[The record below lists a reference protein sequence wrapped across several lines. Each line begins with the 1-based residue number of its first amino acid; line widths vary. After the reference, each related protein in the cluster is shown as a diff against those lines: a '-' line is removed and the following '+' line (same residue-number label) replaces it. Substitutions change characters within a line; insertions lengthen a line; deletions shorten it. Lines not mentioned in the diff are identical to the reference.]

1 MSRVRTV
8 IFLLIRT
15 AFRGMRSSGVTC
27 IAAVVTIAVTL
38 VLVGAFALLVGN
50 MSGML
55 ERIGQDLQVT
65 AYLEP
70 DLRMEEAR
78 LIAVRVATVE
88 GVHSVSLVSPEEAM
102 ARFEKTAGAAAML
115 EGLDSNPLPT
125 SIEIS
130 LLPEHRTEQGLQIV
144 AEALE
149 GLPGIAELTKGQ
161 EWIGGYTRAAAL
173 VRFIAVGLGAVL
185 AISALMIVANTIRLA
200 IYSRSDELEI
210 LSLVGASRT
219 FVRVPFLLEGTLQGM
234 AGGLLAVLLLY
245 IAFELFAPQIQ
256 FGLSFFLGSAKPR
269 FFDFGELMSLVLGGA
284 TLGAIGSLAALL
296 GWRGNSG

>member
-1 MSRVRTV
+1 VNRAGTV

-15 AFRGMRSSGVTC
+15 AFRGMRSSGATSL
-27 IAAVVTIAVTL
+27 ASVVTIAVTL

-70 DLRMEEAR
+70 ELEMDEAR
-78 LIAVRVATVE
+78 LIAARVATVE
-88 GVHSVSLVSPEEAM
+88 GVHRVSLVSPEEAM
-102 ARFEKTAGAAAML
+102 ARFEKTTGAAAML

-125 SIEIS
+125 SFEIS
-130 LLPEHRTEQGLQIV
+130 LLPEHRTEQGV
-144 AEALE
+144 AVVEQALE
-149 GLPGIAELTKGQ
+149 GLPGIAEVAKGQ
-161 EWIGGYTRAAAL
+161 EWIGGYTRAASL
-173 VRFIAVGLGAVL
+173 VRFLAVGLGAVL

-200 IYSRSDELEI
+200 LYSRSDELEI

-219 FVRVPFLLEGTLQGM
+219 FIRVPFLLEGTLQGM

-245 IAFELFAPQIQ
+245 IAFEVFAPQIQ

-269 FFDFGELMSLVLGGA
+269 FFELGELLGLVLGGA
-284 TLGAIGSLAALL
+284 TLGAIGSAAALL
-296 GWRGNSG
+296 SWRGNSS

>member
-1 MSRVRTV
+1 MNRVGTV

-15 AFRGMRSSGVTC
+15 AFRGMRSSGATS

-55 ERIGQDLQVT
+55 DRIGQDLQVT

-70 DLRMEEAR
+70 EIEMDEAR
-78 LIAVRVATVE
+78 LIAARVATVE
-88 GVHSVSLVSPEEAM
+88 GVHRVSLVSPEEAM

-130 LLPEHRTEQGLQIV
+130 LLPEHRTEQGVRVVEQ
-144 AEALE
+144 ALE
-149 GLPGIAELTKGQ
+149 GLPGIEQVAKGQ
-161 EWIGGYTRAAAL
+161 EWIGGYTRAASL
-173 VRFIAVGLGAVL
+173 VSFLAVGLGAVL

-200 IYSRSDELEI
+200 LYSRSDELEI

-219 FVRVPFLLEGTLQGM
+219 FIRVPFLLEGTLQGL
-234 AGGLLAVLLLY
+234 AGGVLAVVLLY

-269 FFDFGELMSLVLGGA
+269 FFELRELLSLVFGGA
-284 TLGAIGSLAALL
+284 TLGAIGSAAALL
-296 GWRGNSG
+296 SWRGNSG

>member
-1 MSRVRTV
+1 MNRVGTV

-15 AFRGMRSSGVTC
+15 AFRGMRSSGATS

-55 ERIGQDLQVT
+55 DRIGQDLQVT

-70 DLRMEEAR
+70 EIEMDEAR
-78 LIAVRVATVE
+78 LIAARVATVE
-88 GVHSVSLVSPEEAM
+88 GVHRVSLVSPEEAM

-130 LLPEHRTEQGLQIV
+130 LLPEHRTEQGVRVVEQ
-144 AEALE
+144 ALE
-149 GLPGIAELTKGQ
+149 GLPGIEQVAKGQ
-161 EWIGGYTRAAAL
+161 EWIGGYTRAASL
-173 VRFIAVGLGAVL
+173 VSFLAVGLGAVL

-200 IYSRSDELEI
+200 LYSRSDELEI

-219 FVRVPFLLEGTLQGM
+219 FIRVPFLLEGTLQGL
-234 AGGLLAVLLLY
+234 AGGVLAVVLLY

-269 FFDFGELMSLVLGGA
+269 FFELSELLSLVFGGA
-284 TLGAIGSLAALL
+284 TLGAIGSAAALL
-296 GWRGNSG
+296 SWRGNSG

>member
-1 MSRVRTV
+1 MNRVGTV
-8 IFLLIRT
+8 IYLLIRT
-15 AFRGMRSSGVTC
+15 AFRGMRSSGVTSL
-27 IAAVVTIAVTL
+27 AAVATIAVTL

-70 DLRMEEAR
+70 DLRIEEAR
-78 LIAVRVATVE
+78 LIAARLATVE
-88 GVHSVSLVSPEEAM
+88 GVHRVSLVSPEEAM
-102 ARFEKTAGAAAML
+102 LRFRETAGAAAML

-130 LLPEHRTEQGLQIV
+130 LLAEHRTEMGVSVVKQ
-144 AEALE
+144 ALE
-149 GLPGIAELTKGQ
+149 GLPGIAEIAQGQ

-200 IYSRSDELEI
+200 LYSRSDELEI

-269 FFDFGELMSLVLGGA
+269 FFELSELISLVLGGA
-284 TLGAIGSLAALL
+284 ILGAIGSAAALL